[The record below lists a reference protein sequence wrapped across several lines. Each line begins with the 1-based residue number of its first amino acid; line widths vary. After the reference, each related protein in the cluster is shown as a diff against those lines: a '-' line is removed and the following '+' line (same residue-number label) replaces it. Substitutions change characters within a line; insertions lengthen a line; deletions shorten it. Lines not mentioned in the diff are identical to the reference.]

1 MSVVLELSV
10 TVLVSQSVLILAS
23 PLNNHRDKQL
33 LRRELGAELSSI
45 IDTWR
50 RYSGSRGGRSPG
62 PVRSAKSPGP
72 SRSPAPPSYTSTPA
86 PSKQPGAGVSIRSP
100 GPPPSSPGSRC
111 SNRDSSDNYMKIIAA
126 VVNNV
131 FK

>member
-1 MSVVLELSV
+1 MVRSAPAGPLVEKMSVVLELSV

-50 RYSGSRGGRSPG
+50 R
-62 PVRSAKSPGP
+62 
-72 SRSPAPPSYTSTPA
+72 
-86 PSKQPGAGVSIRSP
+86 
-100 GPPPSSPGSRC
+100 
-111 SNRDSSDNYMKIIAA
+111 
-126 VVNNV
+126 
-131 FK
+131 